1 MQSAKNAIILA
12 AGMGSRLGMNQ
23 PKCLVEVHNKK
34 IIDYQLELLR
44 NFNDVR
50 IVVGFKEEEVI
61 DYVSKIRKD
70 VVFVRNSQYNTTS
83 NIFSAA
89 LATKHLAQPFFL
101 LDGDVIINKNDFAR
115 FVKKCTESQDNIVG
129 ITKAKTEEPVFVEVK
144 NGYVSRFST
153 NYTTAYEWCGLAYF
167 YNLKIEDSYQGYIYK
182 ILEKNLPIKA
192 YRLEVYEID
201 TPYDYALAIKMLKD
215 ELY

>member
-1 MQSAKNAIILA
+1 MQSTKNAIILA

-89 LATKHLAQPFFL
+89 LATKHLTQPFFL
-101 LDGDVIINKNDFAR
+101 LDGDVIINKNAFAR

-129 ITKAKTEEPVFVEVK
+129 ITETKTEEPVFVEVK
-144 NGYVSRFST
+144 NGYVSRFSV

-167 YNLKIEDSYQGYIYK
+167 YNLKIESNYQGYIYK

-192 YRLEVYEID
+192 YILEAYEID